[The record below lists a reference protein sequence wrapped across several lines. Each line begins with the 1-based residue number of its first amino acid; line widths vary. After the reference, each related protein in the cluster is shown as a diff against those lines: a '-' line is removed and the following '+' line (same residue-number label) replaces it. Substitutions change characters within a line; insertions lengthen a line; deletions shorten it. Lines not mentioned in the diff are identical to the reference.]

1 MASESS
7 VRVLLVADAPVDRID
22 AVLDAETTFSVRRC
36 GFDAVDAHL
45 ADVDCLV
52 LTDARSL
59 SGAARGIP
67 TVLCTDSSAAA
78 ARPQRYDAFAP
89 ADVPSTLPA
98 QIRWAT
104 RRNDTADRRRIA
116 KLHEGAAT
124 LIAARSAEEL
134 YESTVDI
141 ASRVLAFDTCYV
153 GVVTD
158 DPNST
163 GTERGTADGGTHTD
177 GEEWVVPTAIQPAS
191 AYVAELPVSHGV
203 AGETYRTGESLLIGD
218 LQANP
223 VAEPSDPDYRS
234 GISLTLG
241 DGAVFQ
247 AISTQVNAFDETDL
261 HLAELLVTYAT
272 ETLSRIRSEE
282 ALRQRREEIAR
293 LHEATTE
300 LVGCA
305 DEDELYRRAIETA
318 ENVLSFDSCYV
329 RMVEDGQ
336 FVVRAETNRS
346 SPWTLGSIPVGHGI
360 TGKTLSEGRSFL
372 IEDVQ
377 RDTRADPVDN
387 GFRAALSIPMGDA
400 GVFQAL
406 SATPAAFDE
415 RDLEFAEILVS
426 YVRTT
431 RSRIRSERALRTRER
446 ELTAERDRL
455 GALFENVPD
464 AAVAYEFVDGEPIV
478 RRVNSAFEEVFGYD
492 ADTIVGENVDEYIVA
507 DGDDGDDPSS
517 APRLN
522 RQLQDG
528 ESLRRECRRLTADG
542 PREFLLHVVPLAIGE
557 TNVAGFAIYTDIT
570 ERTLREKRLARQN
583 EQLEE
588 FAHIVSHD
596 LRNPLSVA
604 VGHLSLARETG
615 SEESFEA
622 VERSLDRM
630 DDLID
635 DLLSLARAGRT
646 VEERTP
652 LDATEVATRAWAGVD
667 TADAT
672 IRREGSIPVD
682 ADESRLRELFENLFR
697 NAIEHGGETVSVTV
711 GPVDDGFFV
720 ADDGPGVAEADRERV
735 FERGFSTGGDGIG
748 VGLHIVRTIAEAH
761 DWSVTVCDS
770 PEGGACFHFVTDET
784 TDPADA
790 EAVELSDDS
799 FPTLGNA
806 SKEE

>member
-1 MASESS
+1 MPTKSS
-7 VRVLLVADAPVDRID
+7 VKVLLVADAPAENVD
-22 AVLDAETTFSVRRC
+22 AVLDAEETVSVRRC
-36 GFDAVDAHL
+36 GFDAVDENL
-45 ADVDCLV
+45 AGVDCLV
-52 LTDARSL
+52 LTDTFSL
-59 SGAARGIP
+59 SGAAREIP
-67 TVLCTDSSAAA
+67 TVLCTRGSPTAVDS
-78 ARPQRYDAFAP
+78 PQRYDAFAP
-89 ADVPSTLPA
+89 AETPSVLPA

-104 RRNDTADRRRIA
+104 RRNDSANRRRIA
-116 KLHEGAAT
+116 KLHGGAAT
-124 LIAARSAEEL
+124 LIGARSAAEL
-134 YESTVDI
+134 YESTIDI

-158 DPNST
+158 DP
-163 GTERGTADGGTHTD
+163 TADRQDVAD
-177 GEEWVVPTAIQPAS
+177 GDEWVVPEATCPSS
-191 AYVAELPVSHGV
+191 AHVDELPVSRGV
-203 AGETYRTGESLLIGD
+203 AGRTYRTGESLVIDD
-218 LQANP
+218 LHAHP
-223 VAEPSDPDYRS
+223 VAEPSDVAYQS
-234 GISLTLG
+234 GLSVALG
-241 DGAVFQ
+241 DDAVFQ
-247 AISTQVNAFDETDL
+247 AISTQPDAFDETDL

-282 ALRQRREEIAR
+282 ALRRRREEIAR
-293 LHEATTE
+293 LHEATTD
-300 LVGCA
+300 LVGCT

-318 ENVLSFDSCYV
+318 ENVLSFDSCYI
-329 RMVEDGQ
+329 RMVEDGE
-336 FVVRAETNRS
+336 FRIRAESDTDHEWEIQTIPVDHGLS
-346 SPWTLGSIPVGHGI
+346 GWTLRESRSYLVDDAQTDAKSQPVSNNYHAV
-360 TGKTLSEGRSFL
+360 LSTP
-372 IEDVQ
+372 I
-377 RDTRADPVDN
+377 
-387 GFRAALSIPMGDA
+387 GDA
-400 GVFQAL
+400 GVFQAF

-431 RSRIRSERALRTRER
+431 RSRIRSERTLRARER

-455 GALFENVPD
+455 SALFENVPD

-478 RRVNSAFEEVFGYD
+478 RRVNSAFEEIFGYD
-492 ADTIVGENVDEYIVA
+492 ADSIVGENVDEYIVGEGV
-507 DGDDGDDPSS
+507 DGTDPSS
-517 APRLN
+517 ASRLN

-570 ERTLREKRLARQN
+570 ERTRREKRLARQN

-604 VGHLSLARETG
+604 VGHLSIARETG
-615 SEESFEA
+615 AEESLDA
-622 VERSLDRM
+622 VERSLGRM

-652 LDATEVATRAWAGVD
+652 LDAADIAMRAWGGVD
-667 TADAT
+667 TSNAT
-672 IRREGSIPVD
+672 LHSDGPIAVD

-697 NAIEHGGETVSVTV
+697 NAVEHGGDAVSVSV

-720 ADDGPGVAEADRERV
+720 ADDGPGVDEADRERV
-735 FERGFSTGGDGIG
+735 FDRGFSTGGDGIG

-770 PEGGACFHFVTDET
+770 PEGGACFHFVTHE
-784 TDPADA
+784 ADDQSGESGA
-790 EAVELSDDS
+790 DLSEEA
-799 FPTLGNA
+799 FPTLGTN
-806 SKEE
+806 SGPRGE